1 MFNFFNNKTDM
12 INNES
17 QPNDEDRIIAT
28 ITYYVMDNE
37 DDIKIDVGIKDYTS
51 KSIMNLCD
59 ILDVLSQDKAYIET
73 VNMITNSLEQK
84 GDEKLLMQFLM
95 HIGKQANKSFV
106 NKVEEMIANQ
116 PCIRPSDMLQ

>member
-28 ITYYVMDNE
+28 ITYYVMDNK

>member
-1 MFNFFNNKTDM
+1 M

-17 QPNDEDRIIAT
+17 QPKDEDQIIAT

-37 DDIKIDVGIKDYTS
+37 NDIKIDIGIKDYTS

>member
-1 MFNFFNNKTDM
+1 M

-17 QPNDEDRIIAT
+17 QPKDEDQIIAT

-37 DDIKIDVGIKDYTS
+37 DDIKIDIGIKDYTS

-73 VNMITNSLEQK
+73 VYMITNSLEQK

-106 NKVEEMIANQ
+106 NKVEEIIANQ